1 MSFKID
7 KLKILLHNKIFLYKT
22 INMLLIIYISRIRV
36 VLQNSYR
43 IPVSE
48 QQIAPICSM
57 TDTCRFYYSYFIF
70 RSRNTFINDDRDITR
85 GQYYRLHLSK

>member
-1 MSFKID
+1 
-7 KLKILLHNKIFLYKT
+7 
-22 INMLLIIYISRIRV
+22 MLLIIYISRIRV

-70 RSRNTFINDDRDITR
+70 EVEIHSSTTIATLHEDNITGYTCRNNTYIR
-85 GQYYRLHLSK
+85 GRM